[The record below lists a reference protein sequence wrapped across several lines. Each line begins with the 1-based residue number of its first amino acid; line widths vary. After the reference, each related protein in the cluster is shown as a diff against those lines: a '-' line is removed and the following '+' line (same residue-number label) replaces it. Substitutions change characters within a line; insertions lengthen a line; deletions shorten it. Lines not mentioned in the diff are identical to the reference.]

1 MNEHCTFNVYIKPY
15 NRFNFL
21 TENTTMYEIFGKLL
35 ARARQ
40 VLAKIARNESQ
51 SGKKFKFDDQNISCC
66 PIKALINLPV

>member
-1 MNEHCTFNVYIKPY
+1 
-15 NRFNFL
+15 
-21 TENTTMYEIFGKLL
+21 MYEIFGKLL